1 LLKRELNEIKERHKK
16 SQATSTAETH
26 VPVATTAMQTGPTT
40 PVSLREATN
49 ALDRSEKSYLSLL
62 RTLGQSLDLSGML
75 GSKSIVKLEPL
86 EREKVWS
93 DRAKTATAISSQ
105 IKGLFERLQRKEK
118 LLEGYE
124 DDLKKLREYEAE
136 KMASG
141 SAVGSLQS
149 ELKDKM
155 AEIQLLRESLKR
167 AHEDLD
173 QAQRLNQSLVS
184 RQAFREK
191 HQQLLQSQKKPG
203 HSCMYTE
210 DELKCKIDA
219 QKNATRQVVRKKNYE
234 IDALRRDLHTTQ
246 AKLDESRERALQAS
260 AKIAGMA
267 TS

>member
-1 LLKRELNEIKERHKK
+1 
-16 SQATSTAETH
+16 
-26 VPVATTAMQTGPTT
+26 
-40 PVSLREATN
+40 
-49 ALDRSEKSYLSLL
+49 
-62 RTLGQSLDLSGML
+62 
-75 GSKSIVKLEPL
+75 
-86 EREKVWS
+86 
-93 DRAKTATAISSQ
+93 
-105 IKGLFERLQRKEK
+105 
-118 LLEGYE
+118 
-124 DDLKKLREYEAE
+124 
-136 KMASG
+136 MASG

-149 ELKDKM
+149 ELNDKM